1 MHESFFLSP
10 VCSPTSKKRRTD
22 KGPAGN
28 QCEHLCCDKIF
39 KKLREL
45 VENQIIIKNELRI
58 LQENMRESSKATP
71 QLAGIPKRGEKV
83 AETVLADQIAARI
96 NAKRGS
102 KKVSSC
108 MKLKFFV

>member
-1 MHESFFLSP
+1 
-10 VCSPTSKKRRTD
+10 
-22 KGPAGN
+22 
-28 QCEHLCCDKIF
+28 
-39 KKLREL
+39 
-45 VENQIIIKNELRI
+45 
-58 LQENMRESSKATP
+58 MRESSKATP